1 MNLNSILGPLE
12 KLITEHGSAVIQE
25 RHISLLKSELTVYEK
40 RISEFEAKVA
50 ILEAENTDIKAKLKN
65 SQTENKEL
73 RAKVKEYEDI
83 AQNPHERKAETNFDP
98 FHY

>member
-40 RISEFEAKVA
+40 RISE
-50 ILEAENTDIKAKLKN
+50 LQAENTVLKAELKK
-65 SQTENKEL
+65 SQTENEEL

-83 AQNPHERKAETNFDP
+83 AQNPHERKAETDFDV
-98 FHY
+98 FHK

>member
-40 RISEFEAKVA
+40 RISELEAKVA
-50 ILEAENTDIKAKLKN
+50 ILERENADLKEKLAK
-65 SQTENKEL
+65 SQTENEEL
-73 RAKVKEYEDI
+73 RTKVKEYEDI
-83 AQNPHERKAETNFDP
+83 AQNTHERKSETDFDI
-98 FHY
+98 FHK